1 MTSPQMEAAELLNE
15 GKEWLPV
22 LDMISI
28 SAGALSVRYSKLRDR
43 LSHTVGIAVGDSY
56 TPWLESIEGSEDESW
71 PASPPMQQM
80 VEECFTPGTG
90 PVLLGVGLSG
100 NGHWSTAI
108 ETQTSGRLK
117 FDIACKNTKSSTWFG
132 SQYRLLAPIQPS
144 IRPNSIEFLVESV
157 RIELSMSIGRL
168 DFSDADRRVRVSPIS
183 EPSSIQTHRWCYEI
197 SLMPVV

>member
-1 MTSPQMEAAELLNE
+1 MSSPHMEAAALLNE
-15 GKEWLPV
+15 DKEWLPV

-28 SAGALSVRYSKLRDR
+28 STGALSVRYSKLRDR

-56 TPWLESIEGSEDESW
+56 IPLLESIEGSEEEPW

-80 VEECFTPGTG
+80 VEECFTPGTS

-100 NGHWSTAI
+100 SGHWSTAI
-108 ETQTSGRLK
+108 ETQNIGQLK

-132 SQYRLLAPIQPS
+132 SQYRLVAPIQPS
-144 IRPNSIEFLVESV
+144 IHPNSIGFLVESA
-157 RIELSMSIGRL
+157 RMELSMSIGRL
-168 DFSDADRRVRVSPIS
+168 DFSDAERSVRVSPIS